1 MRHPEEGKVN
11 TRLLI
16 WLRLLPTERSN
27 KQHGP
32 LAQSVEHLTFNQ
44 GVAGSRP
51 ARPTRYMTRVG
62 GNPLLNDQP
71 DHAWPAGFLFA
82 STTIGRGYNN
92 ITDNGDE
99 TLPLVGPLTLQDT
112 IVPNNANETKKSSL
126 AASSMLPEYDVEV
139 VA

>member
-1 MRHPEEGKVN
+1 
-11 TRLLI
+11 
-16 WLRLLPTERSN
+16 
-27 KQHGP
+27 GP
-32 LAQSVEHLTFNQ
+32 LAQSVEQWTFNPL
-44 GVAGSRP
+44 VAGSRP
-51 ARPTRYMTRVG
+51 ARPTRYITKVG
-62 GNPLLNDQP
+62 GNLLLNDQP

-112 IVPNNANETKKSSL
+112 SVPNNANEPQKSSL
-126 AASSMLPEYDVEV
+126 AVPSMLPEYDVEE